1 MEPEPEDEEQA
12 AAAAATEAPDEGTV
26 LAARVDVA
34 GHEVFAN
41 STALDVSG
49 WGLTAAQVREVAGA
63 LPQLRCVREL
73 VLDGV
78 PVSGATP
85 RHGDFHYG
93 AETVDADLEAKG
105 KAKEVKKRQ
114 QNRKHSVDTRKRKKA
129 KVEGLM
135 QDEARLMER
144 AAGLLADLERGGSTV
159 LDDDGAGA
167 FPEDEERIKALDAA
181 KIREQ
186 DEKKKKNLGGQWTRA
201 RQALARKVLQ
211 RRVVLLENRVAEL
224 EKELRARAA
233 AA

>member
-1 MEPEPEDEEQA
+1 MC
-12 AAAAATEAPDEGTV
+12 
-26 LAARVDVA
+26 LA
-34 GHEVFAN
+34 
-41 STALDVSG
+41 SAL
-49 WGLTAAQVREVAGA
+49 A
-63 LPQLRCVREL
+63 
-73 VLDGV
+73 
-78 PVSGATP
+78 SGATDDPAVSKFSVRNLSGGFIGLWWIDHRGRQLVAQSAVAVRHTSSVEINSFRGHRFVIRRLRRKARLADVPYEP
-85 RHGDFHYG
+85 R
-93 AETVDADLEAKG
+93 ATDAVLEAKG

-114 QNRKHSVDTRKRKKA
+114 QNRKSSVDTRKRKKA
-129 KVEGLM
+129 KVEDLV
-135 QDEARLMER
+135 QEEARLMER

-233 AA
+233 A

>member
-1 MEPEPEDEEQA
+1 MDVRAGMKAHHASPAGAVARDKTFKGRREAKKRAYAADEPARAARAVKEQA
-12 AAAAATEAPDEGTV
+12 RADALVAT
-26 LAARVDVA
+26 LA
-34 GHEVFAN
+34 EL
-41 STALDVSG
+41 TELTEEE
-49 WGLTAAQVREVAGA
+49 TAALREGGQVGESTRRGVVA
-63 LPQLRCVREL
+63 R
-73 VLDGV
+73 
-78 PVSGATP
+78 AT
-85 RHGDFHYG
+85 
-93 AETVDADLEAKG
+93 DADLEAKG

-114 QNRKHSVDTRKRKKA
+114 QNRKHSVDKRKRKKA

-181 KIREQ
+181 KKREQ
-186 DEKKKKNLGGQWTRA
+186 DKRKKKNLGMQWTTA
-201 RQALARKVLQ
+201 RKALAAKVLQ
-211 RRVVLLENRVAEL
+211 RRVALLENRVAEL